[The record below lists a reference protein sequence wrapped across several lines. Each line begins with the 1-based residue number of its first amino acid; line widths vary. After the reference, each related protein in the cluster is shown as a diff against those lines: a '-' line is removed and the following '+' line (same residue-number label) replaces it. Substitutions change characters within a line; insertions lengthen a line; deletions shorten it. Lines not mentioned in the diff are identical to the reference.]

1 MVAGAIYIDTRED
14 FLRTW
19 PLLEPVYITSKT
31 RGKVLVPCARTL
43 LVRSELVVANTWNP
57 NSVPED
63 KLLLLLFSVVTYG
76 FCFPV
81 VAIFDEETGRFVIID
96 GFHRRLISGE
106 DWLDFDYVPVA
117 VLSISMAE
125 RMAATWAFN
134 KARGHHQV
142 DLDAELIRK
151 LVGQGLTDEDI
162 AQRLGVD
169 LDTVFRYKQVAGIA
183 EAVGARATW
192 SMAWEMREEPDAAPP
207 SDPRDA

>member
-1 MVAGAIYIDTRED
+1 MVTGPILIDTRED
-14 FLRTW
+14 FLRMW
-19 PLLEPVYITSKT
+19 PTLEPVFITSKT

-57 NSVPED
+57 NSVSPD
-63 KLLLLLFSVVTYG
+63 KLELLIYSVSTYG

-81 VAIFDEETGRFVIID
+81 VAIFDEESGLFIIID

-106 DWLDFDYVPVA
+106 EWLDFDYVPVA
-117 VLSISMAE
+117 VLSVSMAE

-151 LVGQGLTDEDI
+151 LIGQGLTDEDI

-169 LDTVFRYKQVAGIA
+169 LDTVHRYKQVAGVA
-183 EAVGARATW
+183 EAFRGVEH
-192 SMAWEMREEPDAAPP
+192 SPSWEMREEPGDC
-207 SDPRDA
+207 RDA